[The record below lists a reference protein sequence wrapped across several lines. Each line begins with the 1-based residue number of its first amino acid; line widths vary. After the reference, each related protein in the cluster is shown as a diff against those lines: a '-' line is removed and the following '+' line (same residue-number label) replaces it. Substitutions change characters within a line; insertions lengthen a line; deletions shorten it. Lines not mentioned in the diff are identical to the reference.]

1 MSRGRRRDV
10 AKPALA
16 LAAALVTIMGCAPSL
31 FQRHLE
37 ARRWTEAA
45 GAFATDSA
53 LHHDDDALYRAAV
66 LHSLPGTP
74 VYNPALARTLL
85 DRLLIQHPQSRRQA
99 DAEHLRTLALEL
111 ERAAARD
118 RRERNLEREILR
130 LGREV
135 DGLTATRDSLH
146 ALLASEAA
154 RQQGLRQAVERLEG
168 ELRFRDQ
175 QLRALRTE
183 LDRLKAI
190 DLRPPERPDAT
201 TPPPGEGV
209 TQPLPGTAAR
219 GRRRSRW
226 RRP

>member
-1 MSRGRRRDV
+1 MTRGDRRGT
-10 AKPALA
+10 AKPALV
-16 LAAALVTIMGCAPSL
+16 LAAILMAGVGCAPSM
-31 FQRHLE
+31 FQRHIE
-37 ARRWTEAA
+37 ARRWAEAA
-45 GAFATDSA
+45 GVFATDSA

-66 LHSLPGTP
+66 LHSMPGTP

-85 DRLLIQHPQSRRQA
+85 DRLLIQHPRSGRQA
-99 DAEHLRTLALEL
+99 DAEHLRTLVLEL

-118 RRERNLEREILR
+118 RRERELEHEILR
-130 LGREV
+130 LGREIT
-135 DGLTATRDSLH
+135 DLYAARDSLH

-154 RQQGLRQAVERLEG
+154 RQLGLRQAVDRLEG
-168 ELRFRDQ
+168 DLRQRDH

-190 DLRPPERPDAT
+190 DLRHPERPDAT

-209 TQPLPGTAAR
+209 TQPLPGPAAR
-219 GRRRSRW
+219 GRRRSRR